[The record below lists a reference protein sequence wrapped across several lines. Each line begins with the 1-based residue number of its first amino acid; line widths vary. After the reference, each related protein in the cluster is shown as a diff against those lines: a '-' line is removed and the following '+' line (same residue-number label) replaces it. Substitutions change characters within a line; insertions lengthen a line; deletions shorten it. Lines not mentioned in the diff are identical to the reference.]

1 MSTSESIEAEKIRM
15 EFRHIYGGDASVQRD
30 FYAEFMRRLK
40 EKGEDTSH
48 GRAETWAERFKRGDE
63 FQFSD
68 REHRQILL
76 DVMASKSLGGGTAG
90 FLDDDDIK
98 TFVKKHSS
106 HSKHKLKDVS

>member
-1 MSTSESIEAEKIRM
+1 MAVPETKSAELTRM
-15 EFRHIYGGDASVQRD
+15 EFRHIYGGDACVQRD

-76 DVMASKSLGGGTAG
+76 DIMASKSLGGGTAG
-90 FLDDDDIK
+90 HLDEDDIK
-98 TFVKKHSS
+98 AFVKKHSV